1 MGLFMSDNAFITKEI
16 NEIIKAA
23 LTGDNFNKL
32 LTTVANQLPFH
43 NGVVRNPYS
52 VHYDEFYSAI
62 HEMVERSLNH
72 KPTDTE
78 SGTH

>member
-1 MGLFMSDNAFITKEI
+1 MSDSAFITKET
-16 NEIIKAA
+16 NEIIKVA

-32 LTTVANQLPFH
+32 LTIVANQLPFH
-43 NGVVRNPYS
+43 NVVVRDPYS

-62 HEMVERSLNH
+62 HEMVERFLNH

-78 SGTH
+78 SGTN